1 MLKQKVDIVVL
12 CIGEPIQVGI
22 YADGLLINKMIKMGL
37 TSDILPEMFKD
48 IKEKYDIV
56 SLAYTNGPGSYMS
69 IKVAYIFLKSFSL
82 INSIK
87 LFAICGF
94 DTNGNS
100 PIKAIGNKYFFRTKD
115 GDIYLDRLT
124 TDKPQEFKLK
134 PNYKSFKIEKTDQP
148 NFVLPVV

>member
-56 SLAYTNGPGSYMS
+56 SLA
-69 IKVAYIFLKSFSL
+69 
-82 INSIK
+82 
-87 LFAICGF
+87 
-94 DTNGNS
+94 
-100 PIKAIGNKYFFRTKD
+100 
-115 GDIYLDRLT
+115 
-124 TDKPQEFKLK
+124 
-134 PNYKSFKIEKTDQP
+134 
-148 NFVLPVV
+148 